1 MTTVLK
7 LQDTWSLTSC
17 TLCTL
22 VADGNWSTSAGL
34 KNDRRLA
41 ADGEVIGLLPLE
53 KLDVDVLELLDTRLS
68 MLLALSSWSDRGACC
83 VSANGQ

>member
-1 MTTVLK
+1 MVPT
-7 LQDTWSLTSC
+7 DHSSLT
-17 TLCTL
+17 LCRL
-22 VADGNWSTSAGL
+22 VAEGNRSTSAGL

-41 ADGEVIGLLPLE
+41 VDGEVTGLLPLE

-83 VSANGQ
+83 VSASMSDHRSSKQ